1 MKKNN
6 NTYLYEVMYASGL
19 LRKSL
24 RQNLYI
30 TSHKKLKI
38 GQFIVVEHIDC
49 GVFIGK
55 VIENRTGEEYNLE
68 TIEYRYL
75 QNIDLSNWTR
85 SLEKK
90 EEREKIKKEMEL
102 KFKQIDERKK
112 YEYYAMVD
120 EEFNDLYQKY
130 KELEEE

>member
-6 NTYLYEVMYASGL
+6 NTYLYEVIYASGL
-19 LRKSL
+19 LRKSP
-24 RQNLYI
+24 RQNSYI

-38 GQFIVVEHIDC
+38 GQFVVVEHIGC

-55 VIENRTGEEYNLE
+55 VVENRTDEEYNLE

-85 SLEKK
+85 SLERK

-120 EEFNDLYQKY
+120 EEFNNLYQKY